1 MSQIILPFKFTYY
14 KGESLETLKL
24 DLYGDFFP
32 LKPVFTAMGM
42 AWGKVLANISQ
53 SDYLRHINIGRG
65 SPAVC
70 ADVDGFLK
78 IVSKINPNRVKNKE
92 LFMYFVKFLPSAIG
106 EYLDESKPKLTA
118 DDLEPVFETDAE
130 CCSDKDE
137 IVFHRALNP
146 RDLYRK
152 ELPTVG
158 VKNPEEI
165 DYLCRAFHA
174 QLYKPNPENPHGE
187 PIRRFFPI
195 DSYKVGQLKDYAN
208 GGFYPRPE
216 YFRRFPHLY
225 RYHTSHER
233 EVLRM
238 ADGSIVSTG
247 RILRVEEGGAPWYKP
262 EFANQ
267 MADLMILNQRV
278 KEKQDRERFAKLVN
292 SGEDYDLLKLIG
304 DIDMGNLDENF
315 YNEYGVD
322 EE

>member
-1 MSQIILPFKFTYY
+1 MSQIILPFNFTYY
-14 KGESLETLKL
+14 RGESLETLKL

-32 LKPVFTAMGM
+32 LKPIFTAMGM
-42 AWGKVLANISQ
+42 AWGKVLANIRQ

-78 IVSKINPNRVKNKE
+78 IVSKINPNRVRNKE
-92 LFMYFVKFLPSAIG
+92 LFMYFVKFLPTAIL
-106 EYLDESKPKLTA
+106 ERLEETKPRATP
-118 DDLEPVFETDAE
+118 DDLKPMFETDVE
-130 CCSDKDE
+130 EDTDKDA
-137 IVFHRALNP
+137 IVFYRPLDP
-146 RDLYRK
+146 RDLYRR

-174 QLYKPNPENPHGE
+174 QLYKPNPENPQGE
-187 PIRRFFPI
+187 PLRRFFPI
-195 DSYKVGQLKDYAN
+195 DSYKTGQLKEYAN

-225 RYHTSHER
+225 RYRTVPER

-238 ADGSIVSTG
+238 ADGKIVDTG
-247 RILRVEEGGAPWYKP
+247 RIIQVEEGGAPWYKP

-267 MADLMILNQRV
+267 MSDLVILNQKV
-278 KEKQDRERFAKLVN
+278 KEKQDRERIAKLVN
-292 SGEDYDLLKLIG
+292 SGEDYDLTKLLG
-304 DIDMGNLDENF
+304 DIDMEAFDEDFFNK
-315 YNEYGVD
+315 YGVD

>member
-1 MSQIILPFKFTYY
+1 MSQIILPFNFTYY
-14 KGESLETLKL
+14 KDESLETLKL

-32 LKPVFTAMGM
+32 LKPVFTAIGM
-42 AWGKVLANISQ
+42 KWENIRVGITNL
-53 SDYLRHINIGRG
+53 DYLRHINIGRG
-65 SPAVC
+65 KPAVC

-92 LFMYFVKFLPSAIG
+92 LFMYFVKFLPTAIL
-106 EYLDESKPKLTA
+106 ERLEETKPRATP
-118 DDLEPVFETDAE
+118 DDLKPMFETDVGEAT
-130 CCSDKDE
+130 DKDA
-137 IVFHRALNP
+137 IVLYRPLNP

-152 ELPTVG
+152 ELVTVG
-158 VKNPEEI
+158 VKNQDEI
-165 DYLCRAFHA
+165 NYLCCAFHA
-174 QLYKPNPENPHGE
+174 LLYKPNPENPHGE
-187 PIRRFFPI
+187 PLRRSFPI
-195 DSYKVGQLKDYAN
+195 DSYKAGQLKEYAK

-225 RYHTSHER
+225 QYHTSPER

-238 ADGSIVSTG
+238 ADGSIVNTG